1 MPQSIIRI
9 AKIKTKGAAT
19 GKTKHNYRLMDTPNA
34 DPERTSS
41 LNQELVNTGQLD
53 YWSLAENRIEEGI
66 AKTARGKPR
75 TVRDDQVRAVEIVLT
90 ASPDWFKRG
99 EDRQAEDV
107 RGSQWV
113 TDNLDFLKNKYGE
126 KNVVSFTLHQD
137 ETTPHIHAVVI
148 PLTDKGRLSADT
160 LFNPTTLKQ
169 LQTDYARAMAPHG
182 LERGVEGSRRQ
193 HQDMKQVYG
202 QQAKTAAEL
211 SSEVGPA
218 NSYQIV
224 KVIPP
229 SRWENLESWAAKTT
243 DQVNGQARA
252 QVEEANERAQKAVQ
266 HATANAGGQKQAE
279 VLGLQLSISDGLKEG
294 HYGKL
299 VDAAK
304 RAAGGEPA
312 SPALIEQGDKL
323 LDKAVQDVQQS
334 RERVAVLTKEGN
346 QAEKNGDY
354 ALVASIRYGS
364 LPREE
369 THQKELETGLR
380 GYKGGIERLDELDE
394 KQAKLDVKQNEE
406 RIEKAVQDVRQNRG
420 QLDEMREE
428 LRGQGI
434 GLLTEKAWKITG
446 TVEQRI
452 KELETSL
459 RSWKGGTERLD
470 QLDAQMA
477 QERTDKAKQQ
487 ADEVYAR
494 AQDEARQ
501 KAENERQ
508 KPIVRENECQL
519 IGQKALH
526 VLDTDRYIYS
536 GEDLIKALERN
547 GVDVP
552 IVDGKARFKLK
563 GSENEFTGSD
573 IRPGGKVLSEMV
585 NERIT
590 TNLAQF
596 QREVEKEMGKSKDQ
610 DQSM

>member
-169 LQTDYARAMAPHG
+169 LQTDYAKAMAPHG

-312 SPALIEQGDKL
+312 SPALIEQGNHL
-323 LDKAVQDVQQS
+323 LDQISKEVKTG
-334 RERVAVLTKEGN
+334 RERVAQQIAPLNKEAD
-346 QAEKNGDY
+346 QAERKGDY
-354 ALVASIRYGS
+354 ARVAEIRYG
-364 LPREE
+364 LVQRIEMP
-369 THQKELETGLR
+369 QKELETNFR
-380 GYKGGIERLDELDE
+380 GYKGGAERLDKLDE
-394 KQAKLDVKQNEE
+394 EQVKAAADKVEQAEKDEQNRERAALRKE
-406 RIEKAVQDVRQNRG
+406 IIAQGDRERAQIAEGLRVQKHELSLMDQAFTTYRWKIGPDELTACLLVPKDKAEKVVGALRIEGSSYAASLGVQGEPMREDGLKAVYVKYQASFAHKMGAWFDEVRKIGG
-420 QLDEMREE
+420 QVYEHAGSQTRRE
-428 LRGQGI
+428 Q
-434 GLLTEKAWKITG
+434 
-446 TVEQRI
+446 
-452 KELETSL
+452 LEA
-459 RSWKGGTERLD
+459 KP
-470 QLDAQMA
+470 QQKA
-477 QERTDKAKQQ
+477 QEREQGPAPS
-487 ADEVYAR
+487 
-494 AQDEARQ
+494 QDR
-501 KAENERQ
+501 ER
-508 KPIVRENECQL
+508 E
-519 IGQKALH
+519 
-526 VLDTDRYIYS
+526 
-536 GEDLIKALERN
+536 
-547 GVDVP
+547 
-552 IVDGKARFKLK
+552 
-563 GSENEFTGSD
+563 
-573 IRPGGKVLSEMV
+573 
-585 NERIT
+585 
-590 TNLAQF
+590 
-596 QREVEKEMGKSKDQ
+596 
-610 DQSM
+610 